1 MRLKTDWDAM
11 LSQRNYST
19 IELVSRIE
27 NRADLL
33 NNTRLCT
40 LMEIWGAGG
49 LAVVARSCAMRSRSD
64 AADAALHKGATQ
76 GTDTS
81 SASSYHCCVQN

>member
-40 LMEIWGAGG
+40 LMERWGAGG
-49 LAVVARSCAMRSRSD
+49 AGSGGKVLCYALAQRRRRCS
-64 AADAALHKGATQ
+64 AA
-76 GTDTS
+76 
-81 SASSYHCCVQN
+81 